1 MTGFFDSGFGGL
13 CILEAF
19 MRECPGEPFVYI
31 ADNANC
37 PYGNKS
43 RAEIETIA
51 GQIAEEL
58 IDRHQCRL
66 IVVAC
71 NTATAQAIDFLR
83 NKYPQ
88 VPFVGLEP
96 AIKPAAQATKTGVV
110 GVLATR
116 GTFGGRLY
124 RETSR
129 KFAAGVTVLQRM
141 ADDWVELVERGIVD
155 GPEAEA
161 AVRTAVEPLL
171 AAGADQLVL
180 GCTHFP
186 HLRPLIERVA
196 NGRAAIIDSCQ
207 AVARQA
213 RRLLECQPPKI

>member
-43 RAEIETIA
+43 RAEIEAIA

-83 NKYPQ
+83 SRYPQ

-141 ADDWVELVERGIVD
+141 ADDWVELVERGVVD
-155 GPEAEA
+155 GSEAES

-196 NGRAAIIDSCQ
+196 NGRAAVIDSCQ

-213 RRLLECQPPKI
+213 RRLLECPSPKI

>member
-31 ADNANC
+31 ADSANC
-37 PYGNKS
+37 PYGNKP
-43 RAEIETIA
+43 REEIEAICDRIA
-51 GQIAEEL
+51 GEL
-58 IDRHQCRL
+58 ITGHHCNL
-66 IVVAC
+66 VVVAC

-83 NKYPQ
+83 GRYPE

-96 AIKPAAQATKTGVV
+96 AIKPAAQDTKTGVV

-124 RETSR
+124 QETSR
-129 KFAAGVTVLQRM
+129 KFAAGVTVLTRV
-141 ADDWVELVERGIVD
+141 ADDWVELVERGVID

-161 AVRTAVEPLL
+161 AVRAAVEPLL
-171 AAGADQLVL
+171 DAGADRLVL

-196 NGRAAIIDSCQ
+196 SGRAKVVDSCQ

-213 RRLLECQPPKI
+213 RRLLECQPPKT

>member
-43 RAEIETIA
+43 RAEIETVA

-141 ADDWVELVERGIVD
+141 ADDWVELVERGVVD

-196 NGRAAIIDSCQ
+196 NGRAAVIDSCQ

-213 RRLLECQPPKI
+213 RRLLECPSPKI

>member
-83 NKYPQ
+83 SRYPQ

-196 NGRAAIIDSCQ
+196 NGRAAVIDSCQ

-213 RRLLECQPPKI
+213 RRLLECPSPKI

>member
-141 ADDWVELVERGIVD
+141 ADDWVELVERGVVD

-196 NGRAAIIDSCQ
+196 NGRAAVIDSCQ

>member
-141 ADDWVELVERGIVD
+141 ADDWVELVERGVVD
-155 GPEAEA
+155 GPEVEA

-196 NGRAAIIDSCQ
+196 NGRAAVIDSCQ

-213 RRLLECQPPKI
+213 RRLLECPPPKI

>member
-141 ADDWVELVERGIVD
+141 ADDWVELVERGVVD

-161 AVRTAVEPLL
+161 SVRAAVEPLL

-196 NGRAAIIDSCQ
+196 NGRAAVIDSCQ

>member
-43 RAEIETIA
+43 RAEIETVA

-141 ADDWVELVERGIVD
+141 ADDWVELVERGVVD

-161 AVRTAVEPLL
+161 SVRAAVEPLL

-196 NGRAAIIDSCQ
+196 NGRAAVIDSCQ

-213 RRLLECQPPKI
+213 RRLLECPSPKI